1 MSGSTVATTKHVQL
15 RGGTIHVV
23 SKPETR
29 VVVGGDPVLVGR
41 DASCT
46 LVLDDKRVSAMHG
59 ELVATARGVRIRDLG
74 SKNGI
79 WAGEVCMQ
87 EGYLAEATTLMF
99 GPIEIAFEPAQPE
112 RLRLPQT
119 EQLGE
124 LYGRTPTMREVF
136 ARIER
141 SAPSDLTVLVEGET
155 GTGKELVAKAV
166 HEGSPRRDRPFVVV
180 DCGSIPHGLAEST
193 LFGHVR
199 GAFTGATDNRTSP
212 FVLAEGGTV
221 FLDEL
226 GELPLDTQ
234 PKLLRALAERRV
246 QPVGGTGYVPF
257 DARIVAATRRDLS
270 RAVNEDAFRSD
281 LYFRIAQMRI
291 TLPPLRER
299 VEDIPGLVHFV
310 LERQLG
316 ASGARSAFKRIPRDS
331 MAQLLRHDW
340 PGNVRELCN
349 VVAVAVALAD
359 EGGPIDLAAHLGIA
373 APLAGSGASRRWTMR
388 ALGGEASTEL
398 PYHEAKRAALDA
410 FEKTYFAALAEKTG
424 GNIAEISRRAKLQRT
439 HVRRYLVTHG
449 IRKK

>member
-1 MSGSTVATTKHVQL
+1 MAGSTVASTKLIEL
-15 RGGTIHVV
+15 RGGTLHVTAEP
-23 SKPETR
+23 SKKA
-29 VVVGGDPVLVGR
+29 VVGGDPITIGR

-46 LVLDDKRVSAMHG
+46 IVLDDKRVSSVHG
-59 ELVATARGVRIRDLG
+59 ELVATALGVRIRDLG

-79 WAGEVCMQ
+79 WAGDVRVH

-99 GPIEIAFEPAQPE
+99 GPIELSFEPTRPE
-112 RLRLPQT
+112 RLRLPQK
-119 EQLGE
+119 EQIGS
-124 LYGRTPTMREVF
+124 LYGRTPAMREVF

-141 SAPSDLTVLVEGET
+141 SAQADLTVLVEGET
-155 GTGKELVAKAV
+155 GTGKELVAQAI
-166 HEGSPRRDRPFVVV
+166 HELSPRADKPFVVV

-234 PKLLRALAERRV
+234 PKLLRALAERRI
-246 QPVGGTGYVPF
+246 QSVGGSGYAPF
-257 DARIVAATRRDLS
+257 DARIVAATRRDLQ

-281 LYFRIAQMRI
+281 LYFRIAQVRI
-291 TLPPLRER
+291 TMPSLRDR
-299 VEDIPGLVHFV
+299 VEDIPGLVQFI
-310 LERQLG
+310 LERDG
-316 ASGARSAFKRIPRDS
+316 HKNAFKRIPRDS

-340 PGNVRELCN
+340 PGNVRELAN

-359 EGGPIDLAAHLGIA
+359 EGGPIDLAAHLA
-373 APLAGSGASRRWTMR
+373 AGNVQGGMR
-388 ALGGEASTEL
+388 ALAGEATIDL
-398 PYHEAKRAALDA
+398 GYHEAKRAALDQ
-410 FEKTYFAALAEKTG
+410 FEKAYFSVLADKTG
-424 GNIAEISRRAKLQRT
+424 GNIAEMSRRAKLQRT

-449 IRKK
+449 IKKR

>member
-1 MSGSTVATTKHVQL
+1 MSGSTVATTKAIQL
-15 RGGTIHVV
+15 RGGTIHLAAR
-23 SKPETR
+23 PEKR
-29 VVVGGDPVLVGR
+29 VVIGGDPVLVGR
-41 DASCT
+41 DGSCT
-46 LVLDDKRVSAMHG
+46 LVIDDKRVSAVHG
-59 ELVATARGVRIRDLG
+59 ELVATARGVRVRDLG

-79 WAGEVCMQ
+79 WSADVNLQ
-87 EGYLAEATTLMF
+87 EGYLTEATTLMF
-99 GPIEIAFEPAQPE
+99 GPAEILFEPARPE
-112 RLRLPQT
+112 RLRLF
-119 EQLGE
+119 EHENLGG
-124 LYGRTPTMREVF
+124 LYGRTPAMREVF

-155 GTGKELVAKAV
+155 GTGKELVAKAI
-166 HEGSPRRDRPFVVV
+166 HDRSPRGERPFVVV

-246 QPVGGTGYVPF
+246 QAVGASGYAPF

-291 TLPPLRER
+291 TMPSLRER
-299 VEDIPGLVHFV
+299 VEDIPGLVQFV
-310 LERQLG
+310 LDRTG
-316 ASGARSAFKRIPRDS
+316 HKNAFRRIPRDS

-359 EGGPIDLAAHLGIA
+359 EGAPIDLAAHLGA
-373 APLAGSGASRRWTMR
+373 LTPAGR
-388 ALGGEASTEL
+388 ARGGEASTEL
-398 PYHEAKRAALDA
+398 PYHEAKRAALDH
-410 FEKTYFAALAEKTG
+410 FEKNYFAALAEKTG

-449 IRKK
+449 IKKR

>member
-15 RGGTIHVV
+15 RGGTLHVA
-23 SKPETR
+23 SRPEAPIA
-29 VVVGGDPVLVGR
+29 VGADPVLVGR

-46 LVLDDKRVSAMHG
+46 LVLDDKRVSAVHG

-79 WAGEVCMQ
+79 WAGDVCLQ
-87 EGYLAEATTLMF
+87 EGYLTEATTLQF
-99 GPIEIAFEPAQPE
+99 GPVELVFEPARPE
-112 RLRLPQT
+112 KMRLPQT
-119 EQLGE
+119 EQLGG
-124 LYGRTPTMREVF
+124 LYGRTPAMREVF

-141 SAPSDLTVLVEGET
+141 GAESDLTVLVEGET
-155 GTGKELVAKAV
+155 GTGKELVAQAI
-166 HEGSPRRDRPFVVV
+166 HERSPRKDRPFVVV

-246 QPVGGTGYVPF
+246 QAVGATGYVPF

-291 TLPPLRER
+291 TMPALRER
-299 VEDIPGLVHFV
+299 VEDLPGLVQFV
-310 LERQLG
+310 LERTG
-316 ASGARSAFKRIPRDS
+316 HKNAFRRIPRDS

-359 EGGPIDLAAHLGIA
+359 EGGPIDLAAHLGTA
-373 APLAGSGASRRWTMR
+373 APTGR
-388 ALGGEASTEL
+388 ARGGEASTEL
-398 PYHEAKRAALDA
+398 PYHEAKRAALDH
-410 FEKTYFAALAEKTG
+410 FEKSYFATLAEKTG
-424 GNIAEISRRAKLQRT
+424 GNIAEMSRRAKLQRT

-449 IRKK
+449 IKKR

>member
-1 MSGSTVATTKHVQL
+1 MSGSTVATTKHLQI

-23 SKPETR
+23 
-29 VVVGGDPVLVGR
+29 GDPDKRAVIGSDAVLVGR
-41 DASCT
+41 NPSCT
-46 LVLDDKRVSAMHG
+46 IVLDDKRVSAMHG
-59 ELVATARGVRIRDLG
+59 ELLATPRGVRVRDLG

-79 WAGEVCMQ
+79 WAGDVCVQ
-87 EGYLAEATTLMF
+87 EGYLTEATTLQF
-99 GPIEIAFEPAQPE
+99 GPVELTFEPARPE
-112 RLRLPQT
+112 KLRLPQT
-119 EQLGE
+119 EHLGG
-124 LYGRTPTMREVF
+124 LYGRTPAMREVF

-141 SAPSDLTVLVEGET
+141 SAPSELTVLIEGET
-155 GTGKELVAKAV
+155 GTGKELVAKAI
-166 HEGSPRRDRPFVVV
+166 HEGSPRKDRPFVIV

-246 QPVGGTGYVPF
+246 QAVGGSGYAPF
-257 DARIVAATRRDLS
+257 DARIVAATRRDLQ

-291 TLPPLRER
+291 TLPPLRDR
-299 VEDIPGLVHFV
+299 VEDIPGLVQFL
-310 LERQLG
+310 LEGQG
-316 ASGARSAFKRIPRDS
+316 QRSSFRRIPRDS

-349 VVAVAVALAD
+349 VVAVGIALAD
-359 EGGPIDLAAHLGIA
+359 EGGPLDLAAHLGTT
-373 APLAGSGASRRWTMR
+373 APGPMR
-388 ALGGEASTEL
+388 ALGGEATVEL
-398 PYHEAKRAALDA
+398 PYHEAKRAALDH
-410 FEKTYFAALAEKTG
+410 FEKGYFAALAERTG
-424 GNIAEISRRAKLQRT
+424 GNIAEMSRRAKLQRT
-439 HVRRYLVTHG
+439 HVRRYLVAHN
-449 IRKK
+449 IKRR